1 MFIKGRYLILGLIL
15 ALVVSSGATIVG
27 LNATGHLAQ
36 SGSSTAPSAAAKDE
50 QFTKLL
56 DAYNTLSKSYYQ
68 DVKGDTL
75 LNGAIDGMVKS
86 LDDPYST
93 YMSPSE
99 AQDFHENIS
108 SSFEGIGAEIKEE
121 DGKIVVDVPIKGAP
135 AEKAGIKP
143 NDKILSVDGKS
154 LTGMKVT
161 EAVTY
166 IRGKKG
172 SKAELVIERPGE
184 TGQLNI
190 TVVRDTIPVE
200 TVKSEMLEDGMGR
213 ITMSKFAETTAD
225 EFDKALKSLKGQGMK
240 GLVLDMR
247 QNPGGLLDVCVQ
259 IANEL
264 IPDQKLILQVETRDG
279 KKEVY
284 RSKHGKADYPV
295 VVLVDGG
302 SASAAEIL
310 AGALK
315 ESGNYPL
322 VGEKTF
328 GKGTVQ
334 TTKSYDDGSNIK
346 YTMAKWLTPN
356 GNWIHKKGIEPD
368 YAVKLPEYA
377 DLPYLDPDK
386 ELKPD
391 TFSNEVKTAQVMLE
405 ALGYQPGRKDG
416 FFDDQTKQAVV
427 AFQKVENLE
436 ADGVVK
442 GKTTSKMIELLQKK
456 IQSND
461 TQLDKAKQVLRK
473 MLP

>member
-1 MFIKGRYLILGLIL
+1 MYIKGRTLIIG
-15 ALVVSSGATIVG
+15 LVVSLVLSSGLTVIG
-27 LNATGHLAQ
+27 LNATGHLTKA
-36 SGSSTAPSAAAKDE
+36 SDSATPAVTDAE
-50 QFTKLL
+50 FNKLV
-56 DAYNTLSKSYYQ
+56 DAYGTLKKSYYQ
-68 DVKGDTL
+68 DVKDDTL

-93 YMSPSE
+93 YMSPTE
-99 AQDFHENIS
+99 AKDFQENIS
-108 SSFEGIGAEIKEE
+108 SSFEGIGAEIKSE

-143 NDKILSVDGKS
+143 NDRILSVDGKS

-190 TVVRDTIPVE
+190 SVVRDTIPLD
-200 TVKSEMLEDGMGR
+200 TVKGEMLDDGMAR

-225 EFDKALKSLKGQGMK
+225 EFNKSLTELKGKGMK
-240 GLVLDMR
+240 GLILDLR

-259 IANEL
+259 IANQL
-264 IPDQKLILQVETRDG
+264 VPDQKLILQVEDRSG
-279 KKEVY
+279 QKEVY
-284 RSKHGKADYPV
+284 RSKHGKADFPV

-315 ESGNYPL
+315 ESGNFPL

-334 TTKSYDDGSNIK
+334 TTKSYNDGSNIK
-346 YTMAKWLTPN
+346 YTMAKWLTPD

-368 YAVKLPEYA
+368 YKVDLPEYA

-391 TFSNEVKTAQVMLE
+391 TFSNEVKTAQIMLE

-416 FFDDQTKQAVV
+416 FFDDKTKQAVV
-427 AFQKVENLE
+427 AFQKVQNLE
-436 ADGVVK
+436 ADGVIK

-456 IQSND
+456 IQDND

>member
-1 MFIKGRYLILGLIL
+1 MFIKGRYLILGLIV
-15 ALVVSSGATIVG
+15 AMIVSSGVTVVS
-27 LNATGHLAQ
+27 LNATGRLTQ
-36 SGSSTAPSAAAKDE
+36 SGDTLPAAQKDE
-50 QFTKLL
+50 EFNKLV
-56 DAYNTLSKSYYQ
+56 DAYTTLKKNYFQ
-68 DVKGDTL
+68 DVKDDTL

-93 YMSPSE
+93 YMSPKE
-99 AQDFHENIS
+99 ADTFHENIS

-121 DGKIVVDVPIKGAP
+121 DGKIVVDSPIKGAP
-135 AEKAGIKP
+135 AEKAGVKP
-143 NDKILSVDGKS
+143 NDRIISVDGKS
-154 LTGMKVT
+154 LVGMKVT

-190 TVVRDTIPVE
+190 TVVRDTIPLD
-200 TVKSEMLEDGMGR
+200 TVKGEMLEDGMAR
-213 ITMSKFAETTAD
+213 ITISKFAETTAD
-225 EFDKALKSLKGQGMK
+225 EFDKSLKDLKSKGMK

-247 QNPGGLLDVCVQ
+247 QNPGGLLDICVK

-264 IPDQKLILQVETRDG
+264 VPDQKLILQVEDRAG

-284 RSKHGKADYPV
+284 HSKHGKADFPV

-315 ESGNYPL
+315 ESGGYPL

-346 YTMAKWLTPN
+346 YTMAKWLTPD

-368 YAVKLPEYA
+368 YPVALPDYA
-377 DLPYLDPDK
+377 EVPLLDPDK

-391 TFSNEVKTAQVMLE
+391 TFSNEVKTAQTMLE

-416 FFDDQTKQAVV
+416 FFDDKTKQAVV
-427 AFQKVENLE
+427 AFQKVENIE
-436 ADGVVK
+436 ADGVIK
-442 GKTTSKMIELLQKK
+442 GKTTSKMIELLRKK
-456 IQSND
+456 IESND

>member
-1 MFIKGRYLILGLIL
+1 MYIKGRYMIIGLVT
-15 ALVVSSGATIVG
+15 ALVLSSGLTVVG
-27 LNATGHLAQ
+27 LNASGHLVK
-36 SGSSTAPSAAAKDE
+36 SGDVASPAVKDAE
-50 QFTKLL
+50 FNKLV
-56 DAYNTLSKSYYQ
+56 DTYTTLKNGYYQ
-68 DVKGDTL
+68 DVKDDTL

-93 YMSPSE
+93 YMSPTE
-99 AQDFHENIS
+99 AEDFHENIS

-143 NDKILSVDGKS
+143 NDRIVSVDGKS
-154 LTGMKVT
+154 LNGLKVT

-190 TVVRDTIPVE
+190 SVVRDTIPVE
-200 TVKSEMLEDGMGR
+200 TVKGEMLDDGMAR

-225 EFDKALKSLKGQGMK
+225 EFTKSLTDLKGKGMK
-240 GLVLDMR
+240 GLILDMR
-247 QNPGGLLDVCVQ
+247 QNPGGLLDVCVE
-259 IANEL
+259 IANQL
-264 IPDQKLILQVETRDG
+264 IPDQKLILQVEDRSG
-279 KKEVY
+279 QKEVY
-284 RSKHGKADYPV
+284 RSKHGKSDFPI

-322 VGEKTF
+322 VGTKTF

-346 YTMAKWLTPN
+346 YTMAKWLTPD

-368 YAVKLPEYA
+368 YKVDLPEYA
-377 DLPYLDPDK
+377 DLPYLDPEK
-386 ELKPD
+386 EIKPD
-391 TFSNEVKTAQVMLE
+391 TFSNEVKTAQTMLE

-416 FFDDQTKQAVV
+416 FFDDKTKQAVV
-427 AFQKVENLE
+427 AFQKVQNLD
-436 ADGVVK
+436 ADGVIK

-456 IQSND
+456 IQDND